1 MFANKAL
8 AMYRLIIVISSRFQS
23 QRRHHRD
30 RAMSCRRWSAA
41 RWPSSPP
48 PPAWDP
54 WAPGLRSALAGRRP
68 SLLARCGRGSERTG
82 RGKRTDGAERRLG
95 LKTVEGSN
103 RKNARR
109 LTGFMDLNDTV
120 SVIMD
125 VISRFKSSWT
135 GMAHPYKFKDRVC
148 TLL

>member
-1 MFANKAL
+1 M
-8 AMYRLIIVISSRFQS
+8 
-23 QRRHHRD
+23 
-30 RAMSCRRWSAA
+30 
-41 RWPSSPP
+41 
-48 PPAWDP
+48 
-54 WAPGLRSALAGRRP
+54 
-68 SLLARCGRGSERTG
+68 
-82 RGKRTDGAERRLG
+82 
-95 LKTVEGSN
+95 EGSN

-148 TLL
+148 TLIFFF